1 VRPDT
6 MLVLTTTSSDKRPLS
21 SSSYDSDS
29 ADDLS
34 HQSCGSP
41 TKSKGHCYTISLH
54 LHRVQNK
61 KFEMVSHFLNSSQI

>member
-1 VRPDT
+1 
-6 MLVLTTTSSDKRPLS
+6 MLVVKSTSSDKRPLS

-41 TKSKGHCYTISLH
+41 TKSKRYHINNRYNVTLKHS
-54 LHRVQNK
+54 RTASDVEEK
-61 KFEMVSHFLNSSQI
+61 S